1 ADTASATINFSVN
14 KKHEGGTAKFEVTAT
29 NTTTKQTSDPV
40 EFTVTVSAWDS
51 AALPEDSTALPED
64 TTATPEDTTAL
75 PEEDVESLL
84 PKDRMLGEGDV
95 KLGNE
100 RTADTITDEELR
112 QIEAILGEGYEIAA
126 ILPEVTVTADGQ
138 YDLIID
144 LNDKASG
151 DVASEDE
158 AEAAKK
164 LAGKELVWFAF
175 PRDVEP
181 SEDDEIVDFYD
192 MEGHDTKV
200 IPESNVFVVSP
211 WFDKEVVYAP
221 VIAVKS
227 DNGVTEQELAGVDSA
242 DKVVE
247 IKTTDPKVE
256 IITEDSEDENVEE
269 LEEETEVEL
278 ELE

>member
-1 ADTASATINFSVN
+1 
-14 KKHEGGTAKFEVTAT
+14 
-29 NTTTKQTSDPV
+29 
-40 EFTVTVSAWDS
+40 
-51 AALPEDSTALPED
+51 ALPD
-64 TTATPEDTTAL
+64 
-75 PEEDVESLL
+75 EDVESLL

-151 DVASEDE
+151 DVVSEEE
-158 AEAAKK
+158 AEAEKK

-200 IPESNVFVVSP
+200 VPESNEFVASP
-211 WFDKEVVYAP
+211 WFEEGIVYAP

-247 IKTTDPKVE
+247 IKTSDPKVE

-269 LEEETEVEL
+269 SEEETEVEL